1 MEYMKKNNI
10 AAPFHYI
17 PLHSSPGGLKYAKTP
32 YSMKITDKI
41 SDTIVR
47 LPLFYSIT
55 KKQTDRILKITE
67 KFLTKEI

>member
-1 MEYMKKNNI
+1 
-10 AAPFHYI
+10 
-17 PLHSSPGGLKYAKTP
+17 
-32 YSMKITDKI
+32 MKITDKI